1 MTSDDRID
9 GIVAHLRQR
18 EQQNQQ
24 VFDKLRE
31 FTDLLYTLLEKV
43 LDNITQKSISQT
55 GNIKK
60 IPLLEGFR
68 SFSFE
73 LNNFKVLINPH
84 LVVAYPDPNTEFS
97 FPLPQT
103 PVGRVVYFHQSKIDD
118 MDNAPLGETYVYPD
132 GLWYSFG
139 IAGPILEREISEE
152 RILPFALSFLEAL
165 TYHITSYHFNLKETK
180 YEPTGQSASTSI
192 GYQLQSKKV

>member
-1 MTSDDRID
+1 MTTDNRID
-9 GIVAHLRQR
+9 AIVAHLRER

-31 FTDLLYTLLEKV
+31 FTDLLYISLEKV
-43 LDNITQKSISQT
+43 LDNIKQKSISQT

-60 IPLLEGFR
+60 TPLLEGFK

-73 LNNFKVLINPH
+73 LNNFKLLINPH
-84 LVVAYPDPNTEFS
+84 LVIAYPDPNTEFP
-97 FPLPQT
+97 FQLPQK

-118 MDNAPLGETYVYPD
+118 IDNAPIGETYVYPD

-152 RILPFALSFLEAL
+152 KRSEE
-165 TYHITSYHFNLKETK
+165 HTSE
-180 YEPTGQSASTSI
+180 
-192 GYQLQSKKV
+192 LQSRFDLVC